1 LLVDDD
7 PSMLHA
13 LQRELRG
20 AGYQL
25 LTASSGEAALEI
37 LATREIP
44 VILTDHH
51 MEGMTGVELLTR
63 ARALWPD
70 CVRMVLSGQSD
81 FQVIAGAVNHG
92 NIYKFLNKPWDS
104 ADLRSAVADAFEH
117 YELVQRGAQFGRI
130 FDHSSEGIFIVGRDG
145 LIERINPAFT
155 RITGYKPDDI
165 LGMRHEILHADGPES
180 VAFNDIVAQ
189 VRESGMWSGE
199 VWSRR
204 GSGEIYPVAL
214 SISAIR
220 DSNGHVSQYVGLC
233 KDITESKER
242 EIALRESEKRFRD
255 FMEFAPIG
263 MAIVALDGQLL
274 KVNQAAC
281 NILGYPHEELEGMN
295 FEDFTHPDDLA
306 ADLALRRRL
315 LAGEMP
321 LWQAEKRYLKRDGNL
336 VWVQL
341 TASVL
346 RDTHGQPQCFD
357 AQLEDISER
366 KRQQEQIRQLA
377 YFDALTGLPNRRL
390 LQDRLEQAVAQARR
404 NQRRVAVAFLDLD
417 HFKRVNDVHGHDV
430 GDELLTLAA
439 QRLITCVRRGDTVA
453 RQGGDEFILVL
464 ADIGED
470 AGVQRVAEKIV
481 AALAMPFSLPQSG
494 LTIDFISTSLGLA
507 VFPTDGLEPQDLM
520 KKADL
525 AMYAAKEGGRNGYR
539 RYVPGMGE

>member
-1 LLVDDD
+1 
-7 PSMLHA
+7 
-13 LQRELRG
+13 
-20 AGYQL
+20 
-25 LTASSGEAALEI
+25 
-37 LATREIP
+37 
-44 VILTDHH
+44 
-51 MEGMTGVELLTR
+51 
-63 ARALWPD
+63 
-70 CVRMVLSGQSD
+70 
-81 FQVIAGAVNHG
+81 
-92 NIYKFLNKPWDS
+92 
-104 ADLRSAVADAFEH
+104 
-117 YELVQRGAQFGRI
+117 
-130 FDHSSEGIFIVGRDG
+130 
-145 LIERINPAFT
+145 
-155 RITGYKPDDI
+155 
-165 LGMRHEILHADGPES
+165 
-180 VAFNDIVAQ
+180 
-189 VRESGMWSGE
+189 
-199 VWSRR
+199 
-204 GSGEIYPVAL
+204 
-214 SISAIR
+214 
-220 DSNGHVSQYVGLC
+220 
-233 KDITESKER
+233 
-242 EIALRESEKRFRD
+242 
-255 FMEFAPIG
+255 
-263 MAIVALDGQLL
+263 
-274 KVNQAAC
+274 
-281 NILGYPHEELEGMN
+281 MN